1 MYLTVRNS
9 VRFSGNSLYRYPEER
24 LYGYLGNNCV
34 DIRGMIVWISGECLY
49 RA

>member
-24 LYGYLGNNCV
+24 LYGYLGNGLYGYLGNDCV
-34 DIRGMIVWISGECLY
+34 DIRGMFV
-49 RA
+49 